1 MRILLGTKREI
12 NIFLWKEQLQ
22 KYIKRI
28 DDDMKC
34 IEKFEDEESINF
46 LIEDCDE
53 LRKIAEHIK
62 NSI

>member
-1 MRILLGTKREI
+1 MRMLLGTKREI

-34 IEKFEDEESINF
+34 FEKFEDEDSINF